1 MTRLFKNI
9 LNCLC
14 WNLWSN
20 IILILMWLA
29 VEERISFSSKSCN
42 NVKRK
47 NCFNE
52 EDYTNNHKQPN
63 RHHNLLKLIVKVTS
77 TLLYRWD
84 CRQNRLMIIP
94 KRHFQHI
101 HLICY
106 YIHRHNCSA
115 STYMRHF
122 EIYDLYVFIS
132 LFFIISL
139 PLGWISLNVDKS
151 N

>member
-9 LNCLC
+9 LN

-29 VEERISFSSKSCN
+29 VEERISFSPKSCN
-42 NVKRK
+42 NVMKK

-77 TLLYRWD
+77 TSLYRWD

-106 YIHRHNCSA
+106 YTFIDITAQLPHTWDILRFTTFMS
-115 STYMRHF
+115 SSHF
-122 EIYDLYVFIS
+122 S
-132 LFFIISL
+132 L
-139 PLGWISLNVDKS
+139 
-151 N
+151 